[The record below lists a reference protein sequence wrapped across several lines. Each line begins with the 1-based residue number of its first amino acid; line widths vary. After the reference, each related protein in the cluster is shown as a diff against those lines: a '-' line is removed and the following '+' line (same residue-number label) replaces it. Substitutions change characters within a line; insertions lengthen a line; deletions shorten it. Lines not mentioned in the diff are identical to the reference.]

1 MNQALKVGAFA
12 TIVLVLLAVMILKI
26 EDIDL
31 FGGAKRNLVA
41 EFDSVAGL
49 DNKATVRVAGVRI
62 GRVDGIGLAN
72 HKAQVRLVI
81 EQDVPLTEGTTARIA
96 NMGLLG
102 DKYVVLIPGPE
113 GAPPLP
119 DGALIEGTT
128 PPSFDE
134 ALAKFSKL
142 GDSLGSLTG
151 AGGEGNLDRLIQ
163 NLEAVSADIRELV
176 EANRDQLDATVSN
189 VQQFTGTL
197 ATELPKLSG
206 QVAQVLD
213 RMDRTLAQLEGT
225 VGESRP
231 DLAATIANMR
241 QLTTDAQT
249 SVDNLN
255 QVTGRL
261 ARGEGSIGKLL
272 TSDEAHD
279 ELVSTLE
286 SVQTGVKNLS
296 GALGGIQKIQL
307 DLALESYYLEA
318 QSDSRSAFSVDI
330 DPHGESGTLY
340 RVGIVDS
347 PSGKTRTKTRETT
360 VIQPDGTSE
369 TTTTKTFEQ
378 TNGTTISALF
388 GFHLFDDS
396 RFWAGAIESSG
407 GVEVEYPLLGKR
419 LLLSM
424 EAFDFDRHDD
434 LDPHL
439 RLSGKYRLNDRLYLT
454 GGWDNFLVGDR
465 RSLFLG
471 GGITWRDDTLKYLLG
486 SVPKL

>member
-12 TIVLVLLAVMILKI
+12 TIVLVLLGVMILKI

-31 FGGAKRNLVA
+31 FGGAKRSLVA

-49 DNKATVRVAGVRI
+49 DDKATVRIAGVRI
-62 GRVDGIGLAN
+62 GRVDGIGLAD
-72 HKAQVRLVI
+72 HKAHVRLVI
-81 EQDVPLTEGTTARIA
+81 EEDVPLTEGTSARIA

-102 DKYVVLIPGPE
+102 DKYVILVPGPE

-119 DGALIEGTT
+119 DGAVIEGTT
-128 PPSFDE
+128 PPTFDE

-142 GDSLGSLTG
+142 GDTLGSLTG
-151 AGGEGNLDRLIQ
+151 EGGQGNLDRLIE
-163 NLEAVSADIRELV
+163 NLEAVSGDIRDLV
-176 EANRDQLDATVSN
+176 ESNREQFDASVANVR
-189 VQQFTGTL
+189 QFTGTL

-225 VGESRP
+225 MGQSRP
-231 DLAATIANMR
+231 DLTATLSNLR
-241 QLTTDAQT
+241 QLTSDAQT

-286 SVQTGVKNLS
+286 SVQAGVKNLS

-307 DLALESYYLEA
+307 DLALESFYLES
-318 QSDSRSAFSVDI
+318 QSDSRSSFTLNI
-330 DPHGESGTLY
+330 DPHGDSGTLY

-347 PSGKTRTKTRETT
+347 PLGKVRTKTRETT
-360 VIQPDGTSE
+360 VIQEDGSSE

-378 TNGTTISALF
+378 TNGTTVSALF

-396 RFWAGAIESSG
+396 RFWAGAIESTG
-407 GVEVEYPLLGKR
+407 GVELDYPLLDKR

-424 EAFDFDRHDD
+424 EAFDFNRHDD

-439 RLSGKYRLNDRLYLT
+439 RLSGKFHLNDRLYLT
-454 GGWDNFLVGDR
+454 AGWDDFLVGDR

>member
-12 TIVLVLLAVMILKI
+12 TVVLVVLGIMILKI
-26 EDIDL
+26 EDFDL
-31 FGGAKRNLVA
+31 FGGAKRSVYA
-41 EFDSVAGL
+41 EFGSVAGL
-49 DNKATVRVAGVRI
+49 DDKATVRVAGVRI
-62 GRVDGIGLAN
+62 GRVDGIGLADD
-72 HKAQVRLVI
+72 KAKVRLVI
-81 EQDVPLTEGTTARIA
+81 EKDVPITEGTTARIA

-102 DKYVVLIPGPE
+102 DKYVVLALGPSD
-113 GAPPLP
+113 APPLP
-119 DGALIEGTT
+119 DGAVIPGST

-142 GDSLGSLTG
+142 GDSLASMTS
-151 AGGEGNLDRLIQ
+151 AGGEGTIDRLIQ
-163 NLEAVSADIRELV
+163 NLEAVSADIRALV
-176 EANRDQLDATVSN
+176 EANREQVDASVSN

-197 ATELPKLSG
+197 ATELPKLSA
-206 QVAQVLD
+206 QVSQVLD

-225 VGESRP
+225 VGQTRP
-231 DLAATIANMR
+231 DVTATISNIR
-241 QLTTDAQT
+241 KLTADAQT

-255 QVTGRL
+255 EVTGRL

-286 SVQTGVKNLS
+286 SVQSGVKTLS

-307 DLALESYYLEA
+307 NLGLESYYLQS
-318 QSDSRSAFSVDI
+318 QSDSRSSFNLDI
-330 DPHGESGTLY
+330 NPHGESGTLY
-340 RVGIVDS
+340 RVGVVDS
-347 PSGKTRTKTRETT
+347 PLGKTRTKTRETT
-360 VIQPDGTSE
+360 VIQADGTEE

-388 GFHLFDDS
+388 GFHLFNDS

-407 GVEVEYPLLGKR
+407 GVELEYPLLDKR
-419 LLLSM
+419 LLLSL
-424 EAFDFDRHDD
+424 EAFDFNRHDN

-439 RLSGKYRLNDRLYLT
+439 RLSGKFRLNDRLYLT
-454 GGWDNFLVGDR
+454 AGYDDFLVPERD
-465 RSLFLG
+465 SLFLG